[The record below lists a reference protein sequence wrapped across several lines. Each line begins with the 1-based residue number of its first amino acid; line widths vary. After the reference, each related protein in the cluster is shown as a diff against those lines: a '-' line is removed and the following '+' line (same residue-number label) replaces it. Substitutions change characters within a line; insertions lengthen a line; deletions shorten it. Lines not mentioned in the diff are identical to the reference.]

1 MASQNNQYK
10 KEACFYQRLGNGS
23 NFFPQ
28 LDLDAHMVGLSGKSA
43 RESEYEAFVGQL
55 SEGQLVALADMYNVD
70 MKMFGYSATVGRR
83 RRTAVDEEVEDKEM
97 EERGVGSPSR
107 GARSNRIWRV
117 PELDQGGGKL

>member
-1 MASQNNQYK
+1 
-10 KEACFYQRLGNGS
+10 
-23 NFFPQ
+23 
-28 LDLDAHMVGLSGKSA
+28 MVGLLGKSA

-55 SEGQLVALADMYNVD
+55 SEGQLAALADMYDVD

-83 RRTAVDEEVEDKEM
+83 RTAVEEEEEDTEM